1 MMSAERDPRKVVEDD
16 SEWLANL
23 YKFLSETGHLTDA
36 EVSEILRAEGID
48 PDKLFARGMTFIER
62 LRMQA
67 TYRTLA
73 EAREKQK
80 QVLEALSNVRQPSG
94 TLADLKAQVQAKW
107 AAWNTQGTPQMAFA
121 FRNLDHL
128 TEADLRSF
136 LADIERVERLSK
148 PGEK

>member
-1 MMSAERDPRKVVEDD
+1 MSAERDPRRIADGD

-36 EVSEILRAEGID
+36 EVAEILQAEGID
-48 PDKLFARGMTFIER
+48 PDKLLVRGMTFIEK

-107 AAWNTQGTPQMAFA
+107 AAWSTQGTPQMAFA
-121 FRNLDHL
+121 FRNLDQL
-128 TEADLRSF
+128 TEEDLRSL

-148 PGEK
+148 QGEK

>member
-1 MMSAERDPRKVVEDD
+1 MSAERDPRKIVEDE
-16 SEWLANL
+16 SGWLANL

-36 EVSEILRAEGID
+36 EVNEILRAEGID
-48 PDKLFARGMTFIER
+48 PDKLLERGMNFIER

-80 QVLEALSNVRQPSG
+80 QVLEALSNVRQPSSG

-107 AAWNTQGTPQMAFA
+107 EAWSTQGAPQMAFA
-121 FRNLDHL
+121 FRNLEQL
-128 TEADLRSF
+128 TEDDLRSL
-136 LADIERVERLSK
+136 LADIERIERLSK